1 MPPGRGFI
9 GTSNLDFGQLTER
22 FQTRFQ
28 SIKLEAPNSDEIRGF
43 LMAHWKVPEA
53 VAAMIAVGCGGN
65 VRAALADLETHF
77 DATCHD

>member
-1 MPPGRGFI
+1 
-9 GTSNLDFGQLTER
+9 
-22 FQTRFQ
+22 
-28 SIKLEAPNSDEIRGF
+28 
-43 LMAHWKVPEA
+43 VPEA